1 MKPLFAC
8 LITCL
13 ALASGLGSSEE
24 KTTEASGTVYDFK
37 VKDIDGKE
45 VDFADFKGKVLL
57 IVNVASQCGVTS
69 QYETLQA
76 IHEAGKEHGLVVMG
90 FPANNFGGQEPGTNA
105 EIQKFCTTEYGV
117 TFPMFAKVS
126 VAGDDQIDLFGYL
139 TSAKNPDREGPV
151 GWNFEKFLVGRDG
164 KLLRRF
170 DSNTDPG
177 EDAVMEAIIA
187 ALKEEEKEA

>member
-1 MKPLFAC
+1 MNRFLSC
-8 LITCL
+8 LL
-13 ALASGLGSSEE
+13 GLLIVPPYPVPAEE
-24 KTTEASGTVYDFK
+24 KQSDAPKTVYDFK
-37 VKDIDGKE
+37 VADIDGKE
-45 VDFADFKGKVLL
+45 VDLADFRGKVLL

-76 IHEAGKEHGLVVMG
+76 IYEAGREHGLVVMG
-90 FPANNFGGQEPGTNA
+90 FPANNFGGQEPGSNA
-105 EIQKFCTTEYGV
+105 EIREFCTTEYGV

-126 VAGDDQIDLFGYL
+126 VAGDDQIDLFAFL
-139 TSAKNPDREGPV
+139 TSAENPDIEGAI

-177 EDAVMEAIIA
+177 DDAVMEAVIA
-187 ALKEEEKEA
+187 ALKQEKP